1 MALCI
6 PMTLTS
12 NDKSL
17 PHNRHLSPHEIRAMY
32 KSTLKKVRHM
42 DLTNRMQLVEKLAR
56 SLSVEGVVP
65 ITKCTKTLNRTF
77 SLFGTQTSFD
87 ESNDYLFSGI
97 SNDSQFFSIAEQDD
111 QRNYSTKTPYP
122 CPSDG
127 HCLSSPPMGYK
138 PIGIQLL
145 ARHGSR
151 ALNGHDYD
159 IQTLT
164 IWRLAQE
171 INMLTIIGEQL
182 KEDTELFME
191 ENNRVG

>member
-6 PMTLTS
+6 PMTMNS

-17 PHNRHLSPHEIRAMY
+17 PHNRHLSLHEIRGMY
-32 KSTLKKVRHM
+32 RSTLKKVRHM
-42 DLTNRMQLVEKLAR
+42 DLNNRMELVEKLAR
-56 SLSVEGVVP
+56 SLSVEGVLS
-65 ITKCTKTLNRTF
+65 KRTKTLTRTF
-77 SLFGTQTSFD
+77 SLFGSQSSFD
-87 ESNDYLFSGI
+87 ESNDYSFSGI
-97 SNDSQFFSIAEQDD
+97 SNDSQISSIPEQDD

-122 CPSDG
+122 CPSNG
-127 HCLSSPPMGYK
+127 HRLSSPPQGFK

-159 IQTLT
+159 IQILT
-164 IWRLAQE
+164 IWRLAKE
-171 INMLTIIGEQL
+171 INMLTSIGEQL